1 MLKEGV
7 VEPHRSKR
15 QSIQSSAE
23 AAILLMRVDDMM
35 ITQQKEPAGAP
46 PS

>member
-23 AAILLMRVDDMM
+23 AAVMLLRVDDMM
-35 ITQQKEPAGAP
+35 ITREPSKSEAP
-46 PS
+46 GI

>member
-23 AAILLMRVDDMM
+23 AAILLIRVDDMM
-35 ITQQKEPAGAP
+35 ITRESKGAPAGME
-46 PS
+46 